1 MRKLFVTVFAFLQ
14 IPLAVG
20 AQSTFVDSLEHAV
33 VPAETIGELFCGSIS
48 GIDMTTDNGGTAGT
62 INTLIRGVNSLKS
75 DSQPLWI
82 IDGAYLN
89 PCFEVENSFWEYPL
103 ETYSAAQNCIPGL
116 NLFDIKSIQVLK
128 DISATSIYG
137 SQGANGVIIVT
148 TGRNSA
154 NGKLGIKLNSNLDA
168 LSLSNKHNLSLGGK
182 KNNTDYFIS
191 GFYNRQTLSDLKG
204 NSGGLRFNFVS
215 KASALFS
222 LGLTSSMNIAG
233 LDCKNPKMP
242 AESDIDDN
250 SMEYRTYDSFF
261 IALNLPVGLTLRADA
276 GLDYRVKR
284 RYQWYGIS
292 TDFGNDMNGAA
303 SISSLSAFQYN
314 TSLNLGYKRY
324 FGKHSLDTSL
334 QFDANGGNPDFN
346 VMSAYDFVDY
356 RLRAK
361 GISLGS
367 NTSVNRS
374 IFWSMNT
381 IGGYFKA
388 MYGFDYVVGADIAV
402 RLDWNTL
409 FKGKC
414 EVYPSMNA
422 FFDIAKCFFRD
433 SNIVSSFR
441 LDAGIGKA
449 GRQEYVPYQWM
460 SQYAVHVPSVD
471 LDLQSFYDGLF
482 RTSSWE
488 VNAGL
493 HLGFISDRILL
504 DLKYYSKKSDEIFRL
519 FFRGEKIGSDKYLS
533 FVERKLLS
541 EESGSI
547 SNQGVE
553 VDINVNVLSTSDIK
567 WDFSITGSYNV
578 NMVKST
584 PGLDKELNPIC
595 GKWTNS
601 NIIPLSA
608 HQLVGFSTDSDG
620 NAIDHTGDGKLT
632 EADMIAFGGMYPR
645 WLAGICTTFRYKRLS
660 LSASA
665 NGRFGYNY
673 LDLQAL
679 IADQSSKDIPGILDR
694 HINKGDSFR
703 FTRAA
708 VSYDIP
714 MGKASDI
721 MGMKVTL
728 SAANPLPSLGYKLV
742 DDRIRLVAGVCL
754 TF

>member
-33 VPAETIGELFCGSIS
+33 VPAQTIGELFSGSIS
-48 GIDMTTDNGGTAGT
+48 GVDMTTNNGSAVGA

-89 PCFEVENSFWEYPL
+89 PYMEVEDSFWEYPS

-137 SQGANGVIIVT
+137 TQGANGVIIVT

-154 NGKLGIKLNSNLDA
+154 SGKLGIKLNSNLEA
-168 LSLSNKHNLSLGGK
+168 LSLSHKHNLSLSGK
-182 KNNTDYFIS
+182 KNNTNYFIS
-191 GFYNRQTLSDLKG
+191 GFYNRQTLSDFKG
-204 NSGGLRFNFVS
+204 NTGGLRFNFVS

-222 LGLTSSMNIAG
+222 LGLNSSMNIAG
-233 LDCKNPKMP
+233 
-242 AESDIDDN
+242 IDDTIPTLPAG
-250 SMEYRTYDSFF
+250 SDVDDKSTEYRTFDSFF
-261 IALNLPVGLTLRADA
+261 IALNLPIGLTIRADA

-292 TDFGNDMNGAA
+292 TDFGKDKNGAA

-314 TSLNLGYKRY
+314 AALNLRYKRF
-324 FGKHSLDTSL
+324 FGKHGLDTSL

-346 VMSAYDFVDY
+346 VMCAYDFVDY

-374 IFWSMNT
+374 IFWNMNT
-381 IGGYFKA
+381 IGGYFKTA
-388 MYGFDYVVGADIAV
+388 YRYNDAIGADIAV

-422 FFDIAKCFFRD
+422 FFDVAKFCFQN
-433 SNIVSSFR
+433 SKIVSSFR

-460 SQYAVHVPSVD
+460 SQYAVHVQPVD
-471 LDLQSFYDGLF
+471 LDLQPFYDGF
-482 RTSSWE
+482 YRTSSWE
-488 VNAGL
+488 INAGL
-493 HLGFISDRILL
+493 HLGFITDRILL
-504 DLKYYSKKSDEIFRL
+504 DVKYYNKKSNEILSTFC
-519 FFRGEKIGSDKYLS
+519 RGEKIGSDKYLS
-533 FVERKLLS
+533 FVERKLVS

-547 SNQGVE
+547 SNQGIE
-553 VDINVNVLSTSDIK
+553 ADININVFNTDDIK
-567 WDFSITGSYNV
+567 WDFSITGSYNINRV
-578 NMVKST
+578 RSI
-584 PGLDKELNPIC
+584 PGLDSEINPLC

-601 NIIPLSA
+601 NVIPLSA
-608 HQLVGFSTDSDG
+608 HQLVGFSTDSNG

-632 EADMIAFGGMYPR
+632 EADMIAFGGIYPR
-645 WLAGICTTFRYKRLS
+645 WLAGISTTFRYKSFS

-665 NGRFGYNY
+665 NGRFGCNY
-673 LDLQAL
+673 LDLQSL

-694 HINKGDSFR
+694 HIKKGDSFR

-721 MGMKVTL
+721 MGIKVTL
-728 SAANPLPSLGYKLV
+728 SASNPLPSLGYRLI
-742 DDRIRLVAGVCL
+742 DDRIRVVAGVCL